1 MSNSE
6 KPRVI
11 VVGGGLAGLSA
22 TVRIAEAGTPVD
34 LFSMVPVKRSHSV
47 CAQGGIN
54 ACNNVAR
61 QQGYSEWQHM
71 DETLYG
77 GDFINHQPP
86 VYEMTHWA
94 PKVIDL
100 LDRMGVPFNRTV
112 EGKRDLRLFGG
123 SLFKRT
129 HFAGAS
135 TGQQLLYALDEQ
147 TRRWEAQ
154 GNVKKHEFWE
164 FLWPVIDQES
174 GACKGIVA
182 QDMRTM
188 KIQAFPADAVV
199 VATGGNGLIFGK
211 STMSVICTGGAA
223 SRCYQA
229 GAYLGNPEFI
239 QVHPT
244 AIPGEDKCRLM
255 SESARGE
262 GGRVWVPRE
271 KGDSRHPLEIP
282 EEERWYFLEE
292 KYPKYGNLV
301 PRDIATREIFWKCQE
316 GFGIGGS
323 RMVYLDVSHLPQ
335 ETKNKLKA
343 ILEIYEKFTGDD
355 PTEVPMKIF
364 PAVHYSM
371 GGLYTTYEAA
381 HAKEATEFRPA
392 VKESQGME
400 FGHPNNMSTNIPG
413 LYAFGEANY
422 AYHGGT
428 RLGANALLSCIFDG
442 LFCGPSVT
450 NYVQEHVQGAPATKM
465 DSGIFDAV
473 VDQEKQKLTRITE
486 NNGEHNVYEIW
497 SQMGEELTDSCTVI
511 REEKRMQQAQ
521 SVMDQL
527 KKQYESIRISDT
539 GTWTNQTLSF
549 ARAVGDMLIYGECM
563 LQAAMMRKESRGSHY
578 RPDHPERIDDPYL
591 ATTVA
596 KWNPETREHETTLEP
611 VPQPLVPPRAR
622 TYGASEPAAA
632 KKKDDKEAV
641 AAGVGTEKRV
651 AQENQPGG
659 DGYSQQPKNGAEGMP
674 VDKYS
679 GETGGHK
686 AYEQANNNAADDKTP
701 PASRG
706 NA

>member
-1 MSNSE
+1 MATSE

-54 ACNNVAR
+54 ACNDVAR

-86 VYEMTHWA
+86 VYQMTHWA
-94 PKVIDL
+94 PKIINL
-100 LDRMGVPFNRTV
+100 LDRMGVPFNRTI

-129 HFAGAS
+129 HFSGAS

-147 TRRWEAQ
+147 TRRYEAE
-154 GNVKKHEFWE
+154 NKVTKYEFWE
-164 FLWPVIDQES
+164 FLWPIIDGDS

-188 KIQAFPADAVV
+188 QIKSFMADAVV
-199 VATGGNGLIFGK
+199 LATGGNGLVFGK
-211 STMSVICTGGAA
+211 STMSVICTGGAV

-229 GAYLGNPEFI
+229 GAKLGNPEFI

-262 GGRVWVPRE
+262 GGRVWVPRQ
-271 KGDSRHPLEIP
+271 KGDTRHPLEIP
-282 EEERWYFLEE
+282 ENERMYFLEE

-316 GFGIGGS
+316 GYGIGGG

-335 ETKNKLKA
+335 ATKNKLKA

-371 GGLYTTYEAA
+371 GGLYTIYEPA
-381 HAKEATEFRPA
+381 HAKPATEFAPE
-392 VKESQGME
+392 VIENQGLE
-400 FGHPNNMSTNIPG
+400 FGHPKNMQTNIPG
-413 LYAFGEANY
+413 LYCFGESNY

-442 LFCGPSVT
+442 LFCGPSVVSYIT
-450 NYVQEHVQGAPATKM
+450 DHLQGTRASEMSDSLGNSYIEQETK
-465 DSGIFDAV
+465 
-473 VDQEKQKLTRITE
+473 KLERITANDGE
-486 NNGEHNVYEIW
+486 NNPYLLW
-497 SQMGEELTDSCTVI
+497 TKMGEEMTDACTVV
-511 REEKRMQQAQ
+511 REQGRMEEARTVIDDIKEKYQ
-521 SVMDQL
+521 SL
-527 KKQYESIRISDT
+527 KLSDS
-539 GTWTNQTLSF
+539 GTWTNQNLSF
-549 ARAVGDMLIYGECM
+549 SRALGDMLVYADVILE
-563 LQAAMMRKESRGSHY
+563 ASMMRKESRGSHY
-578 RPDHPERIDDPYL
+578 RPDYPERIDDPYL

-596 KWNPETREHETTLEP
+596 TFNKDDGSHHLELEP
-611 VPQPLVPPRAR
+611 VPQPLVEPRAR
-622 TYGASEPAAA
+622 TYGATEPAKEEKKEEAA
-632 KKKDDKEAV
+632 
-641 AAGVGTEKRV
+641 T
-651 AQENQPGG
+651 
-659 DGYSQQPKNGAEGMP
+659 
-674 VDKYS
+674 
-679 GETGGHK
+679 
-686 AYEQANNNAADDKTP
+686 
-701 PASRG
+701 
-706 NA
+706 

>member
-1 MSNSE
+1 MSTPDQ
-6 KPRVI
+6 PRVI

-54 ACNNVAR
+54 ACNDVAR

-100 LDRMGVPFNRTV
+100 LDRMGVPFNRTI

-154 GNVKKHEFWE
+154 GKVNKYEFWE
-164 FLWPVIDQES
+164 FLWPIIDADS
-174 GACKGIVA
+174 GACKGIVG

-188 KIQAFPADAVV
+188 RIQAFPADAVV
-199 VATGGNGLIFGK
+199 MATGGNGLIFGK

-229 GAYLGNPEFI
+229 GAWLGNPEFI

-262 GGRVWVPRE
+262 GGRVWVPRQQ
-271 KGDSRHPLEIP
+271 GDTRHPLQIP

-316 GFGIGGS
+316 GYGIGGG

-335 ETKNKLKA
+335 ATKNKLKA

-371 GGLYTTYEAA
+371 GGLYTIYEAA
-381 HAKEATEFRPA
+381 HHKPATEFSPEVRENYGLEPR
-392 VKESQGME
+392 
-400 FGHPNNMSTNIPG
+400 HPNNMSTNVPG
-413 LYAFGEANY
+413 LYAFGEVNY

-442 LFCGPSVT
+442 LYNGPSVDA
-450 NYVQEHVQGAPATKM
+450 YVKEHVVGKRASEQPTKL
-465 DSGIFDAV
+465 FDDYVA
-473 VDQEKQKLTRITE
+473 QETKKVEKLTA
-486 NNGEHNVYEIW
+486 NAGEHNPYEIW
-497 SQMGEELTDSCTVI
+497 KKMGEELTDACTVI

-521 SVMDQL
+521 GVLDQL
-527 KKQYESIRISDT
+527 KAEYNNLKLSDT
-539 GTWTNQTLSF
+539 GTWTNQNLSF
-549 ARAVGDMLIYGECM
+549 ARAIGDMLIYGECM

-578 RPDHPERIDDPYL
+578 RPDYPERIDDPYL
-591 ATTVA
+591 ATTLA
-596 KWNPETREHETTLEP
+596 KYDPATGEHKLELED

-622 TYGASEPAAA
+622 TYGAEPAKEEKKEPAAVGA
-632 KKKDDKEAV
+632 DASTEAEV
-641 AAGVGTEKRV
+641 AR
-651 AQENQPGG
+651 ENGAGG
-659 DGYSQQPKNGAEGMP
+659 DGYSQQPKNQDEGMP
-674 VDKYS
+674 LDKYS

-686 AYEQANNNAADDKTP
+686 AYEDENKKAADDK
-701 PASRG
+701 S
-706 NA
+706 